1 MKETKSNKEYIYG
14 KNTVKAALMNSG
26 RSCKLFTV
34 KKNDEFINLA
44 KKNKIEYEKSNE
56 NLIFFCFSL
65 YKNK

>member
-1 MKETKSNKEYIYG
+1 MKEYIYG

-44 KKNKIEYEKSNE
+44 KKNKIEYEKERNTA
-56 NLIFFCFSL
+56 CR
-65 YKNK
+65 KNR

>member
-34 KKNDEFINLA
+34 KNLSDA
-44 KKNKIEYEKSNE
+44 IGA
-56 NLIFFCFSL
+56 
-65 YKNK
+65 